1 MFDSERLLIDN
12 KTLDLVRSY
21 VPGEDALA
29 AMSDFF
35 SALGDG
41 TRLKLIS
48 ALSIT
53 EMCVTDLSLSLKI
66 NQTTVSHQLRNLKS
80 IGAVK
85 VRRQGK
91 VSFYSLKDNSLLDI
105 MLKAVNF
112 VS

>member
-1 MFDSERLLIDN
+1 MNATEKLLIDN
-12 KTLDLVRSY
+12 RTLALVREF
-21 VPGEDALA
+21 VPKEDALT

-35 SALGDG
+35 SMLGDG

-66 NQTTVSHQLRNLKS
+66 NQTTVSHQLKNLKA

-91 VSFYSLKDNSLLDI
+91 IAFYSLKDNELLDI

>member
-1 MFDSERLLIDN
+1 MNENERLLIDN
-12 KTLDLVRSY
+12 RTLELVREF
-21 VPGEDALA
+21 VPKEDALC

-35 SALGDG
+35 SMLGDG
-41 TRLKLIS
+41 TRLKIIS
-48 ALSIT
+48 ALSIS
-53 EMCVTDLSLSLKI
+53 EMCVTDLSRSLHI
-66 NQTTVSHQLRNLKS
+66 NQTTVSHQLKNLKA

-91 VSFYSLKDNSLLDI
+91 IAFYSLKDSDLLDI